1 MKITKIKAY
10 QIYDSRGYPTIAC
23 KVTIDDKIIGMS
35 MVPSGASTGEKEA
48 CELRDNNLDW
58 KGKGVKNAISNI
70 NNIIA
75 NKLINFEIDSQEK
88 LDNLLIELDGTPNKT
103 KLGANAILAVSLAY
117 CDACAK
123 SKNLPLYEYIS
134 KVIYKKNENKFYF
147 PQPMI
152 NVLNGGKHANNGFD
166 FQEIMLVPIA
176 KSTIEQTLKIG
187 NECFLELQN
196 ILKNNNYSIAKGDE
210 GGFAIQFNDYYEPFE
225 LLIKAIKKAK
235 YKPGVDVCIAIDSA
249 ASEFYNDG
257 KYQLHSKNKILN
269 LTSDQMIDLYCE
281 LIDKYPIIS
290 IEDPFDENDWDAF
303 SKLNKFIGGGVQIV
317 GDDLYCTNKNL
328 LQKGIDKKST
338 NAILIKL
345 NQIGTLTECLDT
357 IKLAQNN
364 NLKTI
369 ISHRSG
375 ETEDTFIADLVVAT
389 NAMQIKTGSF
399 SRSERLAKYN
409 RLLEIDET
417 IEKLNK
423 PNL

>member
-303 SKLNKFIGGGVQIV
+303 SKLNKLIGGGVQIV

-417 IEKLNK
+417 IKKLNK

>member
-303 SKLNKFIGGGVQIV
+303 SKLNKFIGEEVQIV

-417 IEKLNK
+417 IKKLNK

>member
-58 KGKGVKNAISNI
+58 KGKGVKNAILNI

-176 KSTIEQTLKIG
+176 KSTIEETLKIG

-290 IEDPFDENDWDAF
+290 IEDPFDENDWYAF
-303 SKLNKFIGGGVQIV
+303 SKLNKLIGGRVQIV

>member
-88 LDNLLIELDGTPNKT
+88 LDNLLIELDGTPNKP

-303 SKLNKFIGGGVQIV
+303 SKLNKFIGGEVQIV

>member
-176 KSTIEQTLKIG
+176 KSTIEETLKIG

-303 SKLNKFIGGGVQIV
+303 SKLNKFIGEEVQIV